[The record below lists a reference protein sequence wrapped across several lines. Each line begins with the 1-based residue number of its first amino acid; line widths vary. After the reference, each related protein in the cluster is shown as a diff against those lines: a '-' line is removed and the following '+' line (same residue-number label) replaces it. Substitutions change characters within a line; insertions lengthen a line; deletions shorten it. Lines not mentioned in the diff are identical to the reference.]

1 VVLVIDTS
9 SHLSALA
16 LLGPDGRPLAEDVR
30 PGGRGG
36 EELPVRARALAEPE
50 RLSAVTVSLGPG
62 SFTGLRV
69 GVSFGLGLAM
79 GLGVPLQGLG
89 SLELQAARARVPAT
103 ALVEAGRGRVYWLEP
118 GGEPRLGEPGELPAA
133 LPAVGWLREATAE
146 AVRAAG
152 VRLVAGAEVAGFAEA
167 ASALA
172 GSVEQLGYDTV
183 RLRYMQSFPAVL
195 R

>member
-16 LLGPDGRPLAEDVR
+16 LLAPDGQPLAEDVR
-30 PGGRGG
+30 PGGRG
-36 EELPVRARALAEPE
+36 EELPARARALAEPG

-118 GGEPRLGEPGELPAA
+118 GGERRLGEPGELPVA
-133 LPAVGWLREATAE
+133 LPAAGWLREATAE

-152 VRLVAGAEVAGFAEA
+152 VRLLGGAELAGFAEA

-172 GSVEQLGYDTV
+172 GSVERLGYDTV

>member
-1 VVLVIDTS
+1 MVLVIDTS

-16 LLGPDGRPLAEDVR
+16 LLTPEGRPLAEDVR
-30 PGGRGG
+30 PGGRG
-36 EELPVRARALAEPE
+36 EELPARARGLAEPG

-69 GVSFGLGLAM
+69 GVSFGVGLAM
-79 GLGVPLQGLG
+79 GLGVPLRGVG

-103 ALVEAGRGRVYWLEP
+103 ALVDAGRGRVYWLEP

-133 LPAVGWLREATAE
+133 LPAVGWLRETTAE

-152 VRLVAGAEVAGFAEA
+152 VRLLAGAEVAGFAEA
-167 ASALA
+167 AAAVA
-172 GSVEQLGYDTV
+172 GSAEPLGYDTV